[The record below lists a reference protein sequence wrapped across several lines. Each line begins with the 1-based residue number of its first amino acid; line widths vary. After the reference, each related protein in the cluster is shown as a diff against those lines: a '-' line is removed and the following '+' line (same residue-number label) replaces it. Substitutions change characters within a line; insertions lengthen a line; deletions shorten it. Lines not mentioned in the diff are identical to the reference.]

1 MIPCIRDHVIVHI
14 SDHVILYIHN
24 HVIPYT
30 VPSEPTNVTAVAL
43 SHSRVR
49 VTWGPVS
56 DDGGGEV
63 DLYKLVVTG
72 PGLSSSNAPEFPPSM
87 REYIIEGLMNNT
99 VYM

>member
-1 MIPCIRDHVIVHI
+1 MI
-14 SDHVILYIHN
+14 DHVILYVHEHVIPCTYD

-30 VPSEPTNVTAVAL
+30 VPSEPTNLTAVAL

-56 DDGGGEV
+56 DNGGAVV

-72 PGLSSSNAPEFPPSM
+72 PGLSSPNAPEFPPNIS
-87 REYIIEGLMNNT
+87 EYAIGGLINNT
-99 VYM
+99 IYM